1 MHALKNGCLD
11 SVDAWLYNI
20 EFQKRGFPHAHI
32 LLWMPR
38 DSKIHPCMI
47 DAAVSAE
54 IPDKNQDPELFK
66 IVTSHMVHGPCGALN
81 PNAPCLKDG
90 KCSKQFPKPFVK
102 DMEMGTDSYPKYQCR
117 VEAIVL

>member
-1 MHALKNGCLD
+1 M
-11 SVDAWLYNI
+11 
-20 EFQKRGFPHAHI
+20 PHAHI
-32 LLWMPR
+32 LLWMSR

-54 IPDKNQDPELFK
+54 IPDKNQDPELFT

-81 PNAPCLKDG
+81 PNAPCMKDG

-102 DMEMGTDSYPKYQCR
+102 HTEMGTDSFPKY
-117 VEAIVL
+117 